1 MEREPSIHVTRSVL
15 IKLTHELGIKLS
27 KPNIDRIMKAAREVS
42 ADNRTM
48 IAKANQTKN
57 MKNME
62 GSLGDANLAAQ
73 IIYSIRVKL
82 KHVGVTKIKQTDTAW
97 GQIRQLTPTLNQ
109 FCENHQLDKRA
120 GYIAFLELGFKLME
134 KSKRPNYNYCAS
146 WMLKQAGYIDE
157 AYKANE
163 SVREDEYPQNTREL
177 MSYYQA
183 KASEMTGM
191 FIDYSKNTTD
201 YVHFVGARKMADK
214 WGIDYETYI
223 DAQFASLTF
232 CNGIP
237 RIPDLDN
244 EKAEQRLAQYV
255 AKQGITLHRSTLSE
269 NTWDKFK
276 Q

>member
-1 MEREPSIHVTRSVL
+1 
-15 IKLTHELGIKLS
+15 
-27 KPNIDRIMKAAREVS
+27 
-42 ADNRTM
+42 
-48 IAKANQTKN
+48 
-57 MKNME
+57 
-62 GSLGDANLAAQ
+62 
-73 IIYSIRVKL
+73 
-82 KHVGVTKIKQTDTAW
+82 
-97 GQIRQLTPTLNQ
+97 
-109 FCENHQLDKRA
+109 
-120 GYIAFLELGFKLME
+120 
-134 KSKRPNYNYCAS
+134 
-146 WMLKQAGYIDE
+146 
-157 AYKANE
+157 
-163 SVREDEYPQNTREL
+163 
-177 MSYYQA
+177 
-183 KASEMTGM
+183 MTGM

-232 CNGIP
+232 FNGIP